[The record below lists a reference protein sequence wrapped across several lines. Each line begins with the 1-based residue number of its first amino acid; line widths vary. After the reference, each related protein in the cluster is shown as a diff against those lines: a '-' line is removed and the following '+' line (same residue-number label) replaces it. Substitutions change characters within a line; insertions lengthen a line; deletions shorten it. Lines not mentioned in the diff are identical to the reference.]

1 LGVNN
6 FYLANY
12 FLSKIILMK
21 ITKHTVPSVTYT
33 LVVDGEVVDMAEKDK
48 PLTFIHGI
56 GMMVPG
62 FETNLEGLDAGSKYD
77 FKLSPE
83 EAYGPYDKEAV
94 VDLPMSTF
102 MVDGKV
108 NEAMLNVGQVVP
120 MQDQN
125 GNPLNG
131 TVLEVAKESVKMDF
145 NHMLAGKELKFTG
158 EILEVRQATQA
169 ELDHGHVHGAGGHD
183 H

>member
-1 LGVNN
+1 
-6 FYLANY
+6 
-12 FLSKIILMK
+12 MK

-33 LVVDGEVVDMAEKDK
+33 LVVDGEVVDMAEKEK
-48 PLTFIHGI
+48 PLSFIHGI

-62 FETNLEGLDAGSKYD
+62 FETNLEGLTAGSKYD

-94 VDLPMSTF
+94 IDLPISTF
-102 MVDGKV
+102 MVDGKI

-125 GNPLNG
+125 GNPLSG
-131 TVLEVAKESVKMDF
+131 TVLEVAESTVKMDF
-145 NHMLAGKELKFTG
+145 NHMLAGKELNFTG
-158 EILEVRQATQA
+158 EILEVRKATQG
-169 ELDHGHVHGAGGHD
+169 ELDHGHVHGPDGH
-183 H
+183 HH

>member
-1 LGVNN
+1 
-6 FYLANY
+6 
-12 FLSKIILMK
+12 MK

-48 PLTFIHGI
+48 PLAFIHGI

-62 FETNLEGLDAGSKYD
+62 FETNLEGLNAGAKYD

-83 EAYGPYDKEAV
+83 EAYGPYDQEAV
-94 VDLPMSTF
+94 VDLPVSTF

-108 NEAMLNVGQVVP
+108 NKDMLNVGQVVP

-131 TVLEVAKESVKMDF
+131 TVLEVAEESIKMDF
-145 NHMLAGKELKFTG
+145 NHMLAGKELNFTG
-158 EILEVRQATQA
+158 EILEVREATQA
-169 ELDHGHVHGAGGHD
+169 ELDHGHVHGPDGH
-183 H
+183 HH

>member
-1 LGVNN
+1 
-6 FYLANY
+6 
-12 FLSKIILMK
+12 MK
-21 ITKHTVPSVTYT
+21 IAKNTVPSVTYT

-48 PLTFIHGI
+48 PLSFIHGI

-62 FETNLEGLDAGSKYD
+62 FESNLEGLTSGSKYD

-83 EAYGPYDKEAV
+83 EAYGAYNNEAV
-94 VDLPMSTF
+94 VDLPISTF

-108 NEAMLNVGQVVP
+108 NEKMLTIGQVVP

-131 TVLEVAKESVKMDF
+131 TVMEVTSESVKMDF
-145 NHMLAGKELKFTG
+145 NHMLAGKELNFTG
-158 EILEVRQATQA
+158 EILEVREATKE
-169 ELDHGHVHGAGGHD
+169 ELEHGHIHGPGGHQ

>member
-1 LGVNN
+1 
-6 FYLANY
+6 
-12 FLSKIILMK
+12 MK
-21 ITKHTVPSVTYT
+21 IAKHTVASVTYT
-33 LVVDGEVVDMAEKDK
+33 LVVDGEVVDMAEKEK
-48 PLTFIHGI
+48 PLSFIHGI

-62 FETNLEGLDAGSKYD
+62 FETNLEGLTADSKYE

-94 VDLPMSTF
+94 VDLPVSTF

-108 NEAMLNVGQVVP
+108 NEDLLSVGQVVP

-125 GNPLNG
+125 GNPLSG
-131 TVLEVAKESVKMDF
+131 TVIEVSDAAVKMDF
-145 NHMLAGKELKFTG
+145 NHMLAGKGLNFSG
-158 EILEVRQATQA
+158 EVLEVRQATQP
-169 ELDHGHVHGAGGHD
+169 ELDHGHVHGPGEHQ

>member
-1 LGVNN
+1 
-6 FYLANY
+6 
-12 FLSKIILMK
+12 MK
-21 ITKHTVPSVTYT
+21 IAKNTVPSVTYT

-48 PLTFIHGI
+48 PLSFIHGI

-62 FETNLEGLDAGSKYD
+62 FETNLEGLTSGAKYD
-77 FKLSPE
+77 FKLTPE
-83 EAYGPYDKEAV
+83 EAYGAYNEEAV
-94 VDLPMSTF
+94 VDLPISTF

-108 NEAMLNVGQVVP
+108 NEKMLTVGQVVP

-131 TVLEVAKESVKMDF
+131 TIMEVNSESVKMDF
-145 NHMLAGKELKFTG
+145 NHMLAGKELNFTG
-158 EILEVRQATQA
+158 EIIEVREATKE
-169 ELDHGHVHGAGGHD
+169 ELEHGHIHGPGGHQ